1 MAGLL
6 RDKPVLLG
14 EIPRLLDE
22 PLTDSDSQSSVSDAD
37 YAQEASDNEE
47 NSDKDENVCAL
58 PDSELQ
64 CAWKRNDS
72 KFRNNKIL
80 FTGHS
85 FV

>member
-22 PLTDSDSQSSVSDAD
+22 PLTDRDSQSSVSDVD
-37 YAQEASDNEE
+37 YAQELLIQEA
-47 NSDKDENVCAL
+47 SDKDENICAL

-72 KFRNNKIL
+72 KFRNNKIS